1 MATISSK
8 AKYDLKPTSVA
19 VNRKTLNISASN
31 NTTFSPGDV
40 SVFYLPALQNNLLDP
55 WSQYL
60 RFTATITGT
69 GHIDN
74 TAHSF
79 IERIMTYQSGNLLDD
94 LQNYSVLANALVDAS
109 LSQSEKIGVS
119 PMLGSEDTYFDP
131 TQIDIGGDIISVA
144 EWNSGLPNANRIGQ
158 GVANATSYTF
168 CIPIIYFLGTLA
180 EKYIP
185 VFAMSDDFRVEITW
199 SSALKALVSATGF
212 TITNP
217 EIVVDYL
224 EVSPAVIS
232 LIQSTYK
239 GRDLVIACQSY
250 KTYTSSIP
258 TSTSG
263 SISQIIP
270 CKVKSARMA
279 MFSFRPANTQVVGS
293 YAVSSRVNPF
303 WSSGDQFLLNIGGS
317 NVPQQ
322 PIRTRVAGE
331 FSQYYASLQ
340 SAFHSLQ
347 HLDMNGSLSRSYF
360 QTFSG
365 TNGYNEDTNAYR
377 NGFLTAINL
386 DSYQN
391 QGDLS
396 NSGMD
401 LSGLTS
407 YWQGFIGNEART
419 AGGASQAITVDTF
432 ILHDKMMIVNA
443 MGQVMTV
450 E

>member
-55 WSQYL
+55 WSQYI
-60 RFTATITGT
+60 RFTATITGA
-69 GHIDN
+69 GFVDN

-109 LSQSEKIGVS
+109 LSQSEKLGVS
-119 PMLGSEDTYFDP
+119 PMLGSEDTYYD
-131 TQIDIGGDIISVA
+131 SAVA
-144 EWNSGLPNANRIGQ
+144 ADTLTNINRRGQ
-158 GVANATSYTF
+158 AVANGISYQF
-168 CIPIIYFLGTLA
+168 CLPMIYFLGTLS
-180 EKYIP
+180 EKYVP

-199 SSALKALVSATGF
+199 SSALKALVQSTNF
-212 TITNP
+212 VISNP

-224 EVSPAVIS
+224 EVSPAVIG

-239 GRDLVIACQSY
+239 GRELVIPCQSY

-258 TSTSG
+258 ISTAG
-263 SISQIIP
+263 TISQIIP

-279 MFSFRPANTQVVGS
+279 LFSFRPQDTQVVGS

-303 WSSGDQFLLNIGGS
+303 ASPGDYFGLSVGGS

-322 PIRTRVAGE
+322 PIRTRVQGE
-331 FSQYYASLQ
+331 FSQFYASLQ

-360 QTFSG
+360 NTWLSLGRYG
-365 TNGYNEDTNAYR
+365 TDLTAYR
-377 NGFLTAINL
+377 NGFLTGINL
-386 DSYQN
+386 DAYSN

-407 YWQGFIGNEART
+407 YWQGFIGTELSVSVT
-419 AGGASQAITVDTF
+419 TDTF
-432 ILHDKMMIVNA
+432 ILHDKMLVFNSA
-443 MGQVMTV
+443 GQVATV

>member
-8 AKYDLKPTSVA
+8 ARYDLKPTSVA

-60 RFTATITGT
+60 RFTGTITG
-69 GHIDN
+69 GGFIDN

-109 LSQSEKIGVS
+109 LSQSEKIGNS
-119 PMLGSEDTYFDP
+119 PMLGSEDTYFYP
-131 TQIDIGGDIISVA
+131 TQVVQGSTMTVA
-144 EWNSGLPNANRIGQ
+144 NWNAGLPNANRKGQ
-158 GVANATSYTF
+158 ELTDGASYTF
-168 CIPIIYFLGTLA
+168 CIPLIYFLGSLA
-180 EKYIP
+180 EKYVP
-185 VFAMSDDFRVEITW
+185 VFAINDDIRVEITW
-199 SSALKALVSATGF
+199 SSVLKALVSSTNF
-212 TITNP
+212 VISNP

-250 KTYTSSIP
+250 KTYTSSIA
-258 TSTSG
+258 SATSG
-263 SISQIIP
+263 TVSQIIP
-270 CKVKSARMA
+270 AKVKSARM
-279 MFSFRPANTQVVGS
+279 MLFSFRPSETQIQNS
-293 YAVSSRVNPF
+293 YCVSSRICPF
-303 WSSGDQFLLNIGGS
+303 HSQGDQFWLNIGGM

-322 PIRTRVAGE
+322 PIRTRIAGN
-331 FSQYYASLQ
+331 FSQFYSSLQ

-347 HLDMNGSLSRSYF
+347 HLDNNGSLSRTYF
-360 QTFSG
+360 QVFPTQTGYQTG
-365 TNGYNEDTNAYR
+365 TSAYR

-401 LSGLTS
+401 LSGLTT
-407 YWQGFIGNEART
+407 YWQGLIGT
-419 AGGASQAITVDTF
+419 AAKTSANADQSITVDAF
-432 ILHDKMMIVNA
+432 VLHDKMLVINA
-443 MGQVMTV
+443 VGQMDKV